1 LWGEYPNPNRGGDM
15 WSYMMGAES
24 SNGEYTNLHRG
35 AVGYT
40 FNLDPK
46 WTMKAQYSLLWAD
59 QEYLSATGTKTGPTG
74 TRFTEGGLFR
84 GQMISGIL
92 TYKCCKNLSMHFLV
106 DYFQPGSYYDLT
118 TRDDAYF
125 LRYNLEFTF

>member
-1 LWGEYPNPNRGGDM
+1 
-15 WSYMMGAES
+15 MMGAES
-24 SNGEYTNLHRG
+24 SNGEYTNMHRG

-46 WTMKAQYSLLWAD
+46 WTMKTQYSLLWAD
-59 QEYLSATGTKTGPTG
+59 QQYMSSTLTNKGPTDSL
-74 TRFTEGGLFR
+74 FTKDGLFR
-84 GQMISGIL
+84 GQMVSGIL

-106 DYFQPGSYYDLT
+106 DYFVPGSYYAST
-118 TRDDAYF
+118 NRDDAYF